1 MKKLISILLLSV
13 SLITGCSTTKPI
25 SPSVPVL
32 VQSVSRTAVAV
43 DLMDNPQHRGEY
55 EDVIFVLD
63 QFIAG
68 GDLDPGILRTLFR
81 DADPKVLLAVLA
93 GVDLYDIYF
102 KELVKQQLAD
112 REHLLP
118 VLQALRKGIQD
129 GINVTQ

>member
-1 MKKLISILLLSV
+1 MKKFISLLLLSAMLV
-13 SLITGCSTTKPI
+13 GCSTTKPI
-25 SPSVPVL
+25 PPSVPVL

-68 GDLDPGILRTLFR
+68 GDLDPGTLRTLFR

-93 GVDLYDIYF
+93 GLDLYEAYV
-102 KELVKQQLAD
+102 KELVQKQMAD

-129 GINVTQ
+129 GINLTQ